1 MPVTSRW
8 DSRRAWPYL
17 YIADSQ
23 PSRGPMLDFGRDTF
37 RFLRDNARWIASGF
51 LLTLFSSFG
60 QTFFIGLSGN

>member
-1 MPVTSRW
+1 
-8 DSRRAWPYL
+8 
-17 YIADSQ
+17 
-23 PSRGPMLDFGRDTF
+23 MLDFGRDTF